1 MYTLSLLTMEGM
13 QIVDE
18 LYNSDSCKA
27 VTSSQSSASGN
38 PVSTKEIQPIE
49 YQSRTVRR
57 FMSYTK
63 IRTELLTREVLLRIY
78 QLMNL
83 KPGTEI
89 KIMET
94 PNYYIVQ
101 YADKC
106 PILIHKKT
114 GRLHIIENLGY
125 RKEVMEHQ
133 ASILLGIL
141 HRHGLVEGMNYKRIH
156 VTNGGKSENNETPDT
171 ERLISRSNK

>member
-1 MYTLSLLTMEGM
+1 VYTLSLLMMEGM
-13 QIVDE
+13 QIVDG
-18 LYNSDSCKA
+18 LYNPDTCKG
-27 VTSSQSSASGN
+27 VTSSKVPSSGN
-38 PVSTKEIQPIE
+38 SVVEVQPIE
-49 YQSRTVRR
+49 CQSRTVRR